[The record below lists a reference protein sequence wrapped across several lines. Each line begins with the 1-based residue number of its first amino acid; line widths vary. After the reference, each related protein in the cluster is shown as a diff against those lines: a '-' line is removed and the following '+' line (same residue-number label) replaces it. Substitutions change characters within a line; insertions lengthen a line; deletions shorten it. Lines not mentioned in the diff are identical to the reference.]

1 MNGQKVFQHL
11 LEIWS
16 WYKFFLCFKRVKDVY
31 FKLFRV
37 ICKRIVKVYITNK
50 LWSGNICNYYFKKKL
65 QSKVIY
71 MKREKRS
78 IQDTNSKTEN
88 TCDLNPSISAGKLN
102 RKYIKMQRLSAL
114 KMKTKHKRDS
124 KI

>member
-1 MNGQKVFQHL
+1 
-11 LEIWS
+11 
-16 WYKFFLCFKRVKDVY
+16 
-31 FKLFRV
+31 
-37 ICKRIVKVYITNK
+37 
-50 LWSGNICNYYFKKKL
+50 
-65 QSKVIY
+65 

-102 RKYIKMQRLSAL
+102 RKHIKMQRLSAL
-114 KMKTKHKRDS
+114 KMKTKHKRDI